1 MESKLL
7 IFDHLSIMHVY
18 LSAYNR
24 LSTPIFLSFRE
35 QMYVMAFLSVSF
47 SANEERRSNITF
59 IIIMLYFY
67 SCLLSYMYLFVHA
80 VFLKGCK

>member
-7 IFDHLSIMHVY
+7 IFDNLSIMHVY
-18 LSAYNR
+18 LNAYNR

-59 IIIMLYFY
+59 IIIMLFFCF
-67 SCLLSYMYLFVHA
+67 CLLCYMYSFVSA

>member
-1 MESKLL
+1 
-7 IFDHLSIMHVY
+7 
-18 LSAYNR
+18 
-24 LSTPIFLSFRE
+24 
-35 QMYVMAFLSVSF
+35 MYVMAFLSVSF

-67 SCLLSYMYLFVHA
+67 FCLLSYMYLFVSA